1 MLIVAARMEGDMRM
15 NRRGWTVTAAV
26 MGLAGAAVA
35 GVSVAAAQEDKMWR
49 PDAPPEAII
58 YRDAG
63 YQGPAV
69 NVSQAQPNLGL
80 AWRVNA
86 IRVRAGRWQLCERT
100 NYRGGCRTLDYDR
113 PVLGTP
119 LRGITV
125 QSMRPVGGGSGGNEP
140 GRNPSL
146 RGMASEFY
154 PAPARGG
161 YRVLACQ
168 TGSATSAC
176 AQRNANDF
184 CGAMGWRRSARQTME
199 TVRQRTYLADVVCTN
214 SSI

>member
-1 MLIVAARMEGDMRM
+1 M
-15 NRRGWTVTAAV
+15 NRKIGTSAGALLA
-26 MGLAGAAVA
+26 LAGAGLV
-35 GVSVAAAQEDKMWR
+35 GVGVAAAQEDKMWR

-69 NVSQAQPNLGL
+69 NVSEPQPNLGL

-86 IRVRAGRWQLCERT
+86 IRVRAGRWQLCERAS
-100 NYRGGCRTLDYDR
+100 YRGNCRIIDADR
-113 PVLGTP
+113 PVIGTP
-119 LRGITV
+119 LRGIRV
-125 QSMRPVGGGSGGNEP
+125 QSMRPLGGGLGGNEP

-161 YRVLACQ
+161 YRVLACPS
-168 TGSATSAC
+168 GSPTADCAERSAN
-176 AQRNANDF
+176 QF
-184 CGAMGWRRSARQTME
+184 CSAMGWRRSAGQTME
-199 TVRQRTYLADVVCTN
+199 TVRQRVYLADVLCTN
-214 SSI
+214 SAF

>member
-1 MLIVAARMEGDMRM
+1 M
-15 NRRGWTVTAAV
+15 NGKAWTGVLA
-26 MGLAGAAVA
+26 LAGAT
-35 GVSVAAAQEDKMWR
+35 VSGIGVAAAQEDRMWR

-69 NVSQAQPNLGL
+69 NVSEAQSNLRL

-86 IRVRAGRWQLCERT
+86 IRVRSGRWQLCERA
-100 NYRGGCRTLDYDR
+100 NYRGDCRTVDSDR
-113 PVLGTP
+113 PVLGTG

-125 QSMRPVGGGSGGNEP
+125 QSMRPIGGSGGGSGSNEP

-161 YRVLACQ
+161 YRVLACP
-168 TGSATSAC
+168 TGSATANC
-176 AQRNANDF
+176 AERNANQF
-184 CGAMGWRRSARQTME
+184 CTTMGWRRSARQTME
-199 TVRQRTYLADVVCTN
+199 TVRQRVYLADVLCTN

>member
-1 MLIVAARMEGDMRM
+1 M
-15 NRRGWTVTAAV
+15 NAKGWTVAAAV
-26 MGLAGAAVA
+26 LGLAGAAVA
-35 GVSVAAAQEDKMWR
+35 GASVAAAQEDKMWR

-69 NVSQAQPNLGL
+69 NVSQPQPNLGL
-80 AWRVNA
+80 SWRVNA
-86 IRVRAGRWQLCERT
+86 VRVRSGRWQMCERT
-100 NYRGGCRTLDYDR
+100 NYRGACRTIDADR

-125 QSMRPVGGGSGGNEP
+125 QSMRPIGGGGGSGSNEP

-154 PAPARGG
+154 AAPARSG
-161 YRVLACQ
+161 YRVLACP
-168 TGSATSAC
+168 TGNANANC
-176 AQRNANDF
+176 AERNAQQF
-184 CGAMGWRRSARQTME
+184 CTAMGWRYSVRQSME
-199 TVRQRTYLADVVCTN
+199 TVRQRVYLADVLCTN
-214 SSI
+214 TRY

>member
-1 MLIVAARMEGDMRM
+1 
-15 NRRGWTVTAAV
+15 
-26 MGLAGAAVA
+26 
-35 GVSVAAAQEDKMWR
+35 MWR

-69 NVSQAQPNLGL
+69 NVSEPQPNLGL

-86 IRVRAGRWQLCERT
+86 IRVRAGRWQMCERT
-100 NYRGGCRTLDYDR
+100 NYRGDCRTIDADR

-125 QSMRPVGGGSGGNEP
+125 QSMRPIGGSGGGWGGNEP

-161 YRVLACQ
+161 YRVLACP
-168 TGSATSAC
+168 TGSATANC
-176 AQRNANDF
+176 AQRNANQF
-184 CGAMGWRRSARQTME
+184 CTTMGWRRSARQTME
-199 TVRQRTYLADVVCTN
+199 TVRQRVYLADVVCTN

>member
-1 MLIVAARMEGDMRM
+1 MKMQWKMAIAGVLALAG
-15 NRRGWTVTAAV
+15 VTAV
-26 MGLAGAAVA
+26 
-35 GVSVAAAQEDKMWR
+35 AAQEDKMWR

-58 YRDAG
+58 YRDSG

-69 NVSQAQPNLGL
+69 NVSQPQPNLGL

-100 NYRGGCRTLDYDR
+100 NYRGDCRTVDYDR

-119 LRGITV
+119 MRGIMV
-125 QSMRPVGGGSGGNEP
+125 QSMRPIGGGGSGGNEP

-161 YRVLACQ
+161 YRVLACP
-168 TGSATSAC
+168 TGSATASC
-176 AQRNANDF
+176 AQRNANNF